1 MLAIG
6 CDHAGYE
13 LKLAL
18 LETFKALKLKYKD
31 FGTDSATSCDYPDFA
46 RAVCESIQGR
56 ICDKGVLICGTGIG
70 MSIAANKFAGIRA
83 ALCYDEELAALS
95 RKHNNSNVLALGA
108 RVTSPEKAKNI
119 VKLWLNT
126 EYADVRHD
134 CRLDKIAAFEKY

>member
-31 FGTDSATSCDYPDFA
+31 YGTDSATPCDYPDFA

-56 ICDKGVLICGTGIG
+56 VCDRGVLICGTGIG
-70 MSIAANKFAGIRA
+70 MSIAANKFVGIRA
-83 ALCYDEELAALS
+83 ALCYEEDLAVLS

-108 RVTSPEKAKNI
+108 RVTSREKAKNI
-119 VKLWLNT
+119 FRLWIAA
-126 EYADVRHD
+126 EYTDARHD
-134 CRLDKIAAFEKY
+134 CRLDKIADFEKH